1 MTRPLKVDWA
11 NRTKK
16 GSQSYRPGGPKGK
29 KNKKPGIIPKDASL
43 SQNTTPLLTPEDR
56 RQLRAEEIRVKRAR
70 AAAEKTSLKAQQEI
84 IDLRVRLEEAKKRAG
99 IPSDDS
105 SLSIDQLS
113 LASKMLSDLRW
124 VYGKVDGRQK
134 LLDMVKDDDKQFA
147 FIIKELLRLESD
159 MLEKNP
165 DGTGGN
171 IAALVVIKGLHDQE
185 RVDDIM
191 RGGGN
196 EISNERIAITMDN
209 PDGSEGEHEVI
220 KDAQPAT
227 VPVVETPA
235 PPKTVGKYEKIAE
248 EDKW

>member
-11 NRTKK
+11 NRKKK

-29 KNKKPGIIPKDASL
+29 KKKPGIVPKDASL
-43 SQNTTPLLTPEDR
+43 SQNTTPILSAEDR

-70 AAAEKTSLKAQQEI
+70 AAAEKTELKAQQEI
-84 IDLRVRLEEAKKRAG
+84 LDLRIKLEEAKKKAG
-99 IPSDDS
+99 LPSDDS
-105 SLSIDQLS
+105 TLSIDQLS

-220 KDAQPAT
+220 KDAQSAT

>member
-11 NRTKK
+11 NRKKK

-29 KNKKPGIIPKDASL
+29 KNKKPGIVPKDASL
-43 SQNTTPLLTPEDR
+43 SQNAAPILSPEDR

-70 AAAEKTSLKAQQEI
+70 AAAEKTELKAQQEI
-84 IDLRVRLEEAKKRAG
+84 IDLRIKLEEAKKRAG

-105 SLSIDQLS
+105 TLSIDQLS

-191 RGGGN
+191 RGGN

-209 PDGSEGEHEVI
+209 PDGSEGEHEVV
-220 KDAQPAT
+220 KDT
-227 VPVVETPA
+227 VPVPVPAVEVPA
-235 PPKTVGKYEKIAE
+235 PPKPVGKYEKIAE

>member
-43 SQNTTPLLTPEDR
+43 SQNATPLLTPEDR

-70 AAAEKTSLKAQQEI
+70 SAAEKTELKAQQEI

-99 IPSDDS
+99 IPSDDT
-105 SLSIDQLS
+105 SLSLDQLS

-124 VYGKVDGRQK
+124 VYGQVDGRKK
-134 LLDMVKDDDKQFA
+134 LLDMVKEDDKQFA

-159 MLEKNP
+159 ILAKNP
-165 DGTGGN
+165 DGGSGGN
-171 IAALVVIKGLHDQE
+171 VAALVVIKGLHDQE
-185 RVDDIM
+185 KVDDIM
-191 RGGGN
+191 RGGN

-209 PDGSEGEHEVI
+209 PDGSEGEYEVVR
-220 KDAQPAT
+220 DTQPVA
-227 VPVVETPA
+227 PVVEVPV
-235 PPKTVGKYEKIAE
+235 PPKPVGKYEKIAE

>member
-11 NRTKK
+11 NRKSK

-29 KNKKPGIIPKDASL
+29 KKKPGIVPKDASL
-43 SQNTTPLLTPEDR
+43 SQNTAPILTPEDR

-70 AAAEKTSLKAQQEI
+70 SAAEKTELKAQQEI
-84 IDLRVRLEEAKKRAG
+84 IDLRIKLEEAKKRAG

-124 VYGKVDGRQK
+124 VYGQVDGRKK

-159 MLEKNP
+159 MLAKNP
-165 DGTGGN
+165 DGSGGGN

-185 RVDDIM
+185 KVDDIM
-191 RGGGN
+191 RGSGN

-209 PDGSEGEHEVI
+209 PDGSEGEHEVV
-220 KDAQPAT
+220 KDAVVVPIT
-227 VPVVETPA
+227 EVPV
-235 PPKTVGKYEKIAE
+235 PPKPVGKYEKIAE